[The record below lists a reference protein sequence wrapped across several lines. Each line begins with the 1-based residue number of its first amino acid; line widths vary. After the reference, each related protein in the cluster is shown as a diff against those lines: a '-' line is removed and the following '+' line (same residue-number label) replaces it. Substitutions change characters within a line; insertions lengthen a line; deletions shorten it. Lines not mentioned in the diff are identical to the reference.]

1 MGIILSNDF
10 PMIFRFSNDF
20 HDFPLISSRIFA
32 SHGAFAAV
40 RCDGKCI
47 TWGGEDYG
55 GDSSA
60 VQERML
66 TVSIAKQASFD

>member
-1 MGIILSNDF
+1 MIS
-10 PMIFRFSNDF
+10 MIFL
-20 HDFPLISSRIFA
+20 LISSRIFA

>member
-1 MGIILSNDF
+1 M
-10 PMIFRFSNDF
+10 
-20 HDFPLISSRIFA
+20 ISSRIFA

-66 TVSIAKQASFD
+66 TVAILSHAGQLWLKLLEIQNIW